1 MTALHPLFDAAGI
14 DQRLIDAITNDEP
27 IVVTHQFKRYSELCG
42 PGEIIPDF
50 GTLARDDHPAR
61 MGWVITKAAYD
72 AQAAENKRRKWDRD
86 VLSPA
91 QAAAGHADF
100 AVTQA
105 AAKVAS
111 LKAQLKAAQADL
123 DAANEQAQAAHAA
136 LEETLKQQ
144 PDLV

>member
-1 MTALHPLFDAAGI
+1 MTALHPLFDDTGI
-14 DQRLIDAITNDEP
+14 SQRMLDAIENDEP
-27 IVVTHQFKRYSELCG
+27 IIVLKRLKRHSEYCE
-42 PGEIIPDF
+42 PGEKLPEF
-50 GTLARDDHPAR
+50 GAYPGDAHYAK
-61 MGWVITKAAYD
+61 MGWVIDETTHQ
-72 AQAAENKRRKWDRD
+72 AQAVEDKRRKWDRD

-105 AAKVAS
+105 AAKVDS

-123 DAANEQAQAAHAA
+123 VEANKQAQTAHTA

-144 PDLV
+144 PEPV